1 MLRLK
6 HLTETI
12 SIKKGVKMFVFD
24 MAGTTVNEN
33 GIIYDTI
40 YDTLKLLSY
49 NVYKDDIESWHG
61 RSKNEILLYYL
72 DNKYNN
78 LNPYDKHDNTNIL
91 KQELIW
97 TFKRNLKNNYFNK
110 GNIKLM
116 NDSMPDLFN
125 KIRDE
130 GVKITLNT
138 GYDAEIQQT
147 IIDALKM
154 DTFIDDYVSSDD
166 VLNGR
171 PYPDMINLL
180 MKRNEISNPNE
191 VIKFGDTKND
201 ILEGFNAKCFL
212 SVGVLTGAGDENELS
227 RADYILNS
235 VMDIKI

>member
-1 MLRLK
+1 MLRLR
-6 HLTETI
+6 HLTENI
-12 SIKKGVKMFVFD
+12 PIRKGIKMFVFD
-24 MAGTTVNEN
+24 MAGTTVNEK

-40 YDTLKLLSY
+40 YDTLKLLNY
-49 NVYKDDIESWHG
+49 NVYKDDMWSWHG

-72 DNKYNN
+72 NNKYNN
-78 LNPYDKHDNTNIL
+78 ANPYEIHNNNNIL
-91 KQELIW
+91 KHELLS
-97 TFKRNLKNNYFNK
+97 TFKTNLKINYFNK

-116 NDSMPDLFN
+116 NYRMPDLFN

-147 IIDALKM
+147 IIDTLKM
-154 DTFIDDYVSSDD
+154 DAFIDDYVSSDD

-171 PYPDMINLL
+171 PYPDMIRLL
-180 MKRNEISNPNE
+180 MKRNEITNPNE

-201 ILEGFNAKCFL
+201 ILEGNNAKCFL

-235 VMDIKI
+235 VMDIRL